1 MGSGEGTIHSPPSPR
16 GQSPSGTRSPC
27 SGPAALPGGALTWM
41 TGSASPRPPH
51 LSPLP
56 CQKPQPDAL
65 KQPGQLSPCRGP
77 SRHQPPPA
85 AHVRTSRGCGDRLR
99 VRTRVRH
106 AERLALGC
114 TTWRE
119 SRDRLKTA
127 DPGCSAVR
135 PCRSARAGRTAA
147 RRPARP
153 APGPAD
159 VAMLLGLQ
167 ASPVGAQH
175 PPARLPACPPAPGR
189 LRPRLPC
196 CLQAPGPPALRQ
208 FRLKDPPKRQLAH
221 RWAPRTFQELLD
233 LRAQTR
239 MGQRCRGS
247 PSAGCEA
254 KRAEPRACGEGGWGR
269 AGSTSRRLP
278 GTAWACGL

>member
-41 TGSASPRPPH
+41 TGSALPRPPH

-56 CQKPQPDAL
+56 CQKPQPDAP

-99 VRTRVRH
+99 VRAGVRH

-135 PCRSARAGRTAA
+135 PCRSARPGRTAA

-175 PPARLPACPPAPGR
+175 PPARLPAR
-189 LRPRLPC
+189 
-196 CLQAPGPPALRQ
+196 PGPPPAS
-208 FRLKDPPKRQLAH
+208 AS
-221 RWAPRTFQELLD
+221 LL
-233 LRAQTR
+233 
-239 MGQRCRGS
+239 
-247 PSAGCEA
+247 P
-254 KRAEPRACGEGGWGR
+254 
-269 AGSTSRRLP
+269 AGSRASRPPAVPAEGPAQAPAGSSLGTQDLP
-278 GTAWACGL
+278 GAAGPQGADANGAEVQREPQRGLRGQAS